1 MPPCPSPPSLPAM
14 IGITFP
20 EPHTAHLLILCNTFA
35 VRRDSGELF
44 YTISQLHFH
53 ITKYHKKELNQTLP
67 PIALCSTYDQL
78 APFLNKPSVLR
89 HLNLKTAQVNIQQNN
104 WQSTFLILWIETSG
118 HYYSAVAAAAILV
131 DFDHFWLSGLT
142 FSTCLRKKILL
153 DMVYTGWF
161 F

>member
-1 MPPCPSPPSLPAM
+1 MFSCNLDKIWFVDYSHLATLLILSRSCSAPTLLLPCSSFCPSPPSLPAM

-78 APFLNKPSVLR
+78 APFLNKPSVFR

-104 WQSTFLILWIETSG
+104 
-118 HYYSAVAAAAILV
+118 
-131 DFDHFWLSGLT
+131 
-142 FSTCLRKKILL
+142 
-153 DMVYTGWF
+153 
-161 F
+161 